1 MGALPKVHTIRRKI
15 VGEANEMLVNS
26 NMPLSWNHIRST
38 LHVTLSNRIQL
49 NVQQVFTSCMTLP
62 AIELNF
68 LRPTMNMIETVEGK
82 AWGFTW
88 KLKKTLED
96 LDYADD
102 ICLLAHIQSDMQ
114 HKVDDLVTESTKV
127 GLKIGLK
134 SKRQRSSELTATAA
148 QT

>member
-1 MGALPKVHTIRRKI
+1 
-15 VGEANEMLVNS
+15 
-26 NMPLSWNHIRST
+26 
-38 LHVTLSNRIQL
+38 
-49 NVQQVFTSCMTLP
+49 
-62 AIELNF
+62 
-68 LRPTMNMIETVEGK
+68 MNMIETVEGK